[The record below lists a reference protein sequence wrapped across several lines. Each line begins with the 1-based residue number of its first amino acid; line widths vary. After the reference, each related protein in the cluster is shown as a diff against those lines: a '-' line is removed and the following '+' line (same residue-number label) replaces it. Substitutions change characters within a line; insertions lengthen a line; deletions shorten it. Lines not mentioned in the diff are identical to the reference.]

1 MRRRR
6 DLWDLGEDAGLVAM
20 ADYRQTID
28 KEVSIKG

>member
-6 DLWDLGEDAGLVAM
+6 DLWDLGEDVGLVAM
-20 ADYRQTID
+20 PDYRQTIY